1 MSNGTTDPGAY
12 SAPTD
17 YAIVVG
23 INGYN
28 GEIPKL
34 QGCVNDAQLFR
45 SWLIKPDGGGL
56 DPNNVT
62 SIYAP
67 EPSPDGKPRRDE
79 IEDLILAFY
88 AHQNQ
93 TGQARGRRLYLYFA
107 GHGVTPNAPNDDD
120 CGLVMANALLLS
132 LRSLPGR
139 LAARRVRRAA
149 LFSEIV
155 LFMDCCRQVTGLVV
169 ADCGLPD
176 VGDPQVAAKSRYLYG
191 FAAQWAMTAAERLL
205 PHPLDPAEAD
215 LWQGVFTHAL
225 LRGLTCAIDETG
237 EITSVS
243 LKEFVRSAVQ
253 ELLPEDDNLRPQIE
267 FSENLKPIS
276 FGRGVRVPVEVRSAA
291 PLGDVQVFDGLG
303 LKQLFISNVADAEG
317 AFRFDLVPA
326 RYLVVARD
334 ALGHIVGKK
343 PVQLF
348 GEPVRVHF

>member
-1 MSNGTTDPGAY
+1 MTP
-12 SAPTD
+12 
-17 YAIVVG
+17 
-23 INGYN
+23 
-28 GEIPKL
+28 
-34 QGCVNDAQLFR
+34 
-45 SWLIKPDGGGL
+45 
-56 DPNNVT
+56 
-62 SIYAP
+62 IYAP
-67 EPSPDGKPRRDE
+67 EPSTDGKPRRDE

-88 AHQNQ
+88 AHQNA
-93 TGQARGRRLYLYFA
+93 TGQPRGRRLYLYLA

-139 LAARRVRRAA
+139 LAAKRVRRAA

-176 VGDPQVAAKSRYLYG
+176 VGDPQVAAKSPFLYG
-191 FAAQWAMTAAERLL
+191 FAAGWAMTAAERLL
-205 PHPLDPAEAD
+205 PHPFDPAQDD

-237 EITSVS
+237 EITSIS
-243 LKEFVRSAVQ
+243 LKAFVRSAVQ
-253 ELLPEDDNLRPQIE
+253 ELLPENDNLRPQID

-276 FGRGVRVPVEVRSAA
+276 FGRGVRVRLEVRSAA
-291 PLGDVQVFDGLG
+291 PLGDVQVFDGVG
-303 LKQLFISNVADAEG
+303 LTQLFSANLPDAAG

-326 RYLVVARD
+326 RYLIVARD
-334 ALGHIVGKK
+334 AVGNVVGKR

-348 GEPVRVHF
+348 GEAVRVDF